1 MELRST
7 YPEQY
12 NPSCFQFAFP
22 AITGITTDKD
32 GLMLEDML
40 MRVAGGKDNARG
52 NCLNKNK
59 AALPRKVG
67 EIGYTDGDTGD
78 VYIVIAHSDVQS
90 YDDVK
95 RITNEHKKK
104 GLSMHQLGIDKCSLG
119 IDKCSL
125 GTDKR
130 SLGIDKFALG
140 IDKRSLGIDKY
151 ALGTDKFALRID
163 KRSLGIDQR
172 SLGLASKRKPST
184 KTRATHTTG
193 YKKAKTSMKTKVDV
207 LKECIPEDVLDA
219 AMRLPTAW
227 GKKGLSTAI
236 RTHMRSDDA
245 DKVVGGKRNINK
257 DMYKRLQ
264 AAYGLV

>member
-22 AITGITTDKD
+22 AITGITTDKN
-32 GLMLEDML
+32 GIMLEDML

-104 GLSMHQLGIDKCSLG
+104 GLSMHQLGIDKRQLG
-119 IDKCSL
+119 
-125 GTDKR
+125 
-130 SLGIDKFALG
+130 
-140 IDKRSLGIDKY
+140 
-151 ALGTDKFALRID
+151 ID

-172 SLGLASKRKPST
+172 SLGLAPKRKPST

-219 AMRLPTAW
+219 AMSLPTAW

-236 RTHMRSDDA
+236 RTHMSSDDA
-245 DKVVGGKRNINK
+245 DKVVGGKRNIHK

>member
-78 VYIVIAHSDVQS
+78 VYIVIAHSDIQS

-130 SLGIDKFALG
+130 SLGIDKYAL
-140 IDKRSLGIDKY
+140 RTDKY
-151 ALGTDKFALRID
+151 ALGIDKFALRID

-172 SLGLASKRKPST
+172 SLGLAPKRKPST

-219 AMRLPTAW
+219 AMCLPTAW

-236 RTHMRSDDA
+236 RTHMSSDDA

>member
-78 VYIVIAHSDVQS
+78 VYIVMAHSDIQS

-104 GLSMHQLGIDKCSLG
+104 GLSMHQLGIDKRTS
-119 IDKCSL
+119 SAQ
-125 GTDKR
+125 R
-130 SLGIDKFALG
+130 SLG

-151 ALGTDKFALRID
+151 ALGIDKFALRID

-172 SLGLASKRKPST
+172 SLGLGKKRKPSA

-219 AMRLPTAW
+219 AMCLPTAW

-236 RTHMRSDDA
+236 RTHMSSDDA